1 MDTTNPNQRMKP
13 VTIDPLDYDHETFW
27 TELRGIFGAVTLGA
41 LIGVQLVGLIV
52 CVYFVVALL
61 IGD

>member
-1 MDTTNPNQRMKP
+1 MKP

>member
-1 MDTTNPNQRMKP
+1 MT
-13 VTIDPLDYDHETFW
+13 VDPLDYDRETLW

-41 LIGVQLVGLIV
+41 LIGVQIIGLIV
-52 CVYFVVALL
+52 CVYFMVALL